1 MILLLADAEYMPL
14 ASNHSLA
21 TDFNMPTNNNTIL
34 IVIHKP
40 IVLLQNLLLAL
51 AIARHATTTAANL
64 NRRNMPILVVRNGAE
79 LDFVVEWLVAM
90 RTATVATDAVRC
102 TSRVRLLR
110 AAGAEVQ
117 EALKEWAKGCDVADK
132 HTKGRFGVAPDENVR
147 EAIEVVMAA
156 CQADGVL

>member
-51 AIARHATTTAANL
+51 AIARHTTTTAANL
-64 NRRNMPILVVRNGAE
+64 NRRNMPILVVHDGAE
-79 LDFVVEWLVAM
+79 LHFVVKWLVAM
-90 RTATVATDAVRC
+90 RTATIAANAVRC
-102 TSRVRLLR
+102 TSGVRLLR
-110 AAGAEVQ
+110 AA
-117 EALKEWAKGCDVADK
+117 
-132 HTKGRFGVAPDENVR
+132 
-147 EAIEVVMAA
+147 
-156 CQADGVL
+156 